1 MATAI
6 VHNPNSQDDCRKAY
20 EQALRELDIVS
31 DRSGRD
37 TSRQVPIYPRRQA
50 APTDPATQSKRA
62 VDSAAEALA
71 VLWKASGKSRGGRR

>member
-6 VHNPNSQDDCRKAY
+6 VNNPNSPDDCRKAY

-31 DRSGRD
+31 DTRARGS
-37 TSRQVPIYPRRQA
+37 SRQVPIYPRRQTA
-50 APTDPATQSKRA
+50 AADPATQFQHA

-71 VLWKASGKSRGGRR
+71 ALWKASGKNRNGRR